1 MKRRTMLFAAV
12 GTMLLAAIAIA
23 GVPSKPR
30 EFSAKGDYTNT
41 LGQYKAILNWWKS
54 KVERDADR
62 PTGYYVYRA
71 SGETEDLSQ
80 FSRIA
85 TVSASND
92 TLTVYTYTDE
102 PLEAGT
108 YSYFVTAF
116 NSDGESPRTNIRV
129 VVVPPNTP
137 PNGWLRFVTTPP
149 TQGRVGQQYRYQAR
163 AESPIQGV
171 TIRYQLVSGPDGMTI
186 DESTGLLT
194 WTPQRAGTYRVA
206 IKATIQVN
214 GMTVAVGQEW
224 SIVVGGDD
232 DHEGCI
238 LVEGIVLDT
247 ANSPMSSGVVV
258 AYRAITRVTDRG
270 DSQTV
275 WVNVARA
282 EVGDLGT
289 FHMRLPAGRY
299 KFVTEGRDYRATWYE
314 NSTNADEARVLEF
327 ECGADSTVE
336 LVFVVTPRE
345 HEQFFVVS
353 GRVTSAET
361 GNGVAAWVKFMTT
374 TDNHRDDHDKDWGQ
388 GATFTAET
396 NADGYYEIR
405 LSNRYTYIARAIPR
419 SDAYLPLYY
428 DGTSN
433 IAEATQITLSSN
445 RDGVNFALPN
455 RPAYTGGFGGQ
466 LVDSAGNGVA
476 GWAIAC
482 RILTNSN
489 ERGDRIRRFRTVE
502 TDSLGNY
509 RFSGLEPGVYV
520 VLGIPKS
527 RDLVPG
533 FCVLGDF
540 ATLRWRNA
548 TRIEVGDAML
558 SVQYVIKLRPRAGVR
573 GIVRLDGWVRGR
585 GERIKIGS
593 AEQGDVPVA
602 GALVAIVSSAGIEG
616 YAITQ
621 DDGYYAIEGL
631 VPLVGQ
637 LVVDHPDY
645 ESSIS
650 QVAIGNGSTQSQNAT
665 LDPASVSTV
674 EPDALSAITVA
685 PNPASNAV
693 HIELGTGAGP
703 ARIEVLSVLGTIVAA
718 TETTEP
724 HVVLPTEALSAGVYA
739 VRITTA
745 GGVRTQPLVIVR

>member
-1 MKRRTMLFAAV
+1 MRGFSMTLRIALATALVLASSVFAA
-12 GTMLLAAIAIA
+12 A
-23 GVPSKPR
+23 PSKPR
-30 EFSAKGDYTNT
+30 EFSATGADTDT
-41 LGQYKAILNWWKS
+41 PGQYKALLSWLPSEW
-54 KVERDADR
+54 ERETSR

-71 SGETEDLSQ
+71 TGATEDLSQ
-80 FSRIA
+80 YSRIA
-85 TVSASND
+85 TVPAGSQD
-92 TLTVYTYTDE
+92 PQVYTYTDQ
-102 PLEAGT
+102 PLNSGT
-108 YSYFVTAF
+108 YSYYVTAY
-116 NSDGESPRTNIRV
+116 NSDGESLRTPIRV
-129 VVVPPNTP
+129 VTVPPNTP
-137 PNGWLRFVTTPP
+137 PNSLIRFVSLPP
-149 TQGRVGQQYRYQAR
+149 TKGQVGVEYRYQAR
-163 AESPIQGV
+163 AETPLQGV
-171 TIRYQLVSGPDGMTI
+171 TIRYQLVRGPDGMSI
-186 DESTGLLT
+186 DQSTGLLT
-194 WTPQRAGTYRVA
+194 WTPQRAGEYRVA
-206 IKATIQVN
+206 VKATIEVQGQVLSA
-214 GMTVAVGQEW
+214 MQEWTIVVGQEEEH
-224 SIVVGGDD
+224 D
-232 DHEGCI
+232 GCI
-238 LVEGIVLDT
+238 LVEGIVRDT
-247 ANSPMSSGVVV
+247 SGEPVSSGVVI
-258 AYRAITRVTDRG
+258 AYRAVTRHNE
-270 DSQTV
+270 TV
-275 WVNVARA
+275 WVRAGKA

-289 FHMRLPAGRY
+289 FRMRLGAGQY
-299 KFVTEGRDYRATWYE
+299 KFVTEGRSYRAVWYE
-314 NSTNADEARVLEF
+314 NSSTADSATVVTL
-327 ECGADSTVE
+327 ECGADSVLE
-336 LVFVVTPRE
+336 LVFIVTPRE
-345 HEQFFVVS
+345 AEQFFTVS
-353 GRVTSAET
+353 GRVTSQES
-361 GNGVAAWVKFMTT
+361 GSGVAAWVKFIVVIN
-374 TDNHRDDHDKDWGQ
+374 NHDEHADDDWGH
-388 GATFTAET
+388 GLTLTAET

-482 RILTNSN
+482 RVLTNSN

-509 RFSGLEPGVYV
+509 SFSGLEPGVYV

-631 VPLVGQ
+631 VPLTGQ
-637 LVVDHPDY
+637 LIVDHPDY

-650 QVAIGNGSTQSQNAT
+650 QVTIGNGSTQSQNAT

-674 EPDALSAITVA
+674 ESDQLSGTTLA

-693 HIELGTGAGP
+693 RIELGTSRGP
-703 ARIEVLSVLGTIVAA
+703 ARIEVLSILGTIVAA
-718 TETTEP
+718 SETAES
-724 HVVLPTEALSAGVYA
+724 HVVLPTEAFSAGVYA

-745 GGVRTQPLVIVR
+745 TGIRTLPLVIVR